1 MAGMNPN
8 NAIVAL
14 LQMRSDKLVSRDY
27 VRRELPVDINITQ
40 EEQKVDIEE
49 MRDALRVAVAQYAQ
63 AVPTLAAQGAPVDQ
77 VITRIA
83 EVIKG
88 RQKGQLIEDVVEKA
102 FAPEP
107 QPMAPEMGMPSAL
120 GAGAAPAPASQP
132 TPVQPGGAAPAPS
145 AGRPDIAS
153 LLASIGGAA

>member
-1 MAGMNPN
+1 MSGMNPN

-27 VRRELPVDINITQ
+27 VRRELPVDINISQ

-77 VITRIA
+77 IITRIA
-83 EVIKG
+83 DVIKG
-88 RQKGQLIEDVVEKA
+88 RQKGQLIEDIVEKV

-107 QPMAPEMGMPSAL
+107 QPMAQQMPQAL
-120 GAGAAPAPASQP
+120 GAGAAPVSASQP
-132 TPVQPGGAAPAPS
+132 TPVQPGGAAPAPG